1 MNKLY
6 DNGLN
11 EEQQAHVDAMY
22 EDQMRKI
29 SILDPKLY
37 KRLRDLE
44 LPGFVLDKKNIKNDD
59 DQFELNL

>member
-6 DNGLN
+6 DNGLT

-22 EDQMRKI
+22 EDHMRKI